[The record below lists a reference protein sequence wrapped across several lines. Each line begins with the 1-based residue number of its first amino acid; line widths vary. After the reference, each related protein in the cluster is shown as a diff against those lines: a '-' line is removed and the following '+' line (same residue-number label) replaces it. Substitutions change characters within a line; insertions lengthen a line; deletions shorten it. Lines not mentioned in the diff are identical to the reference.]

1 MKDNTLLTIAVCVA
15 MACTPKVITQ
25 TILTEKK
32 DENGNRIESTTE
44 LVIPKQYNKTL
55 VVKKECNIKGK
66 IPNLRKKKG
75 STKLYDAPICRGNTY
90 RSNSN
95 VKRVQRL

>member
-1 MKDNTLLTIAVCVA
+1 MKNNTLLSIAVCVA

-44 LVIPKQYNKTL
+44 LVIPNNIIKHL
-55 VVKKECNIKGK
+55 SLKKNAILKERF
-66 IPNLRKKKG
+66 LTFVRKRKH
-75 STKLYDAPICRGNTY
+75 
-90 RSNSN
+90 
-95 VKRVQRL
+95 